1 MRRVNQVSCTPI
13 LNHAWPADLDPETV
27 SFATRTET
35 VLRRH
40 GLYDDPARFGT
51 LTVAEVAGWT
61 NTGPVTIAN
70 LRTIGHAAIRRY
82 HAETD
87 LRARIELEF
96 ECVAAER
103 WATRIWHQDPRFR
116 EHLPRGDQTVYD
128 IATAGT
134 AADRQLLFDRLDDLR
149 AAIDAQAAVSLDDA
163 VAQYVELITGQHG
176 IRLEVLLARTG
187 LGGHEPIAAPV
198 AGQRLGVTYQRIHQL
213 VQQFERHRN
222 RAAAPA
228 GVWMP
233 QIDTAVEHGWPDG
246 YTEAGIA
253 AITQFVSPQ

>member
-1 MRRVNQVSCTPI
+1 
-13 LNHAWPADLDPETV
+13 
-27 SFATRTET
+27 

-40 GLYDDPARFGT
+40 GLYDDPARFNT

-70 LRTIGHAAIRRY
+70 IRTIAHAAIRRH

-96 ECVAAER
+96 ECVAAEP
-103 WATRIWHQDPRFR
+103 WATRIWYQDPRFR

-134 AADRQLLFDRLDDLR
+134 AADRQFLFDRLDDFR
-149 AAIDAQAAVSLDDA
+149 SAIDTQAAASLDDA
-163 VAQYVELITGQHG
+163 VAQYVELITGQHDE
-176 IRLEVLLARTG
+176 RLDVLMARTG
-187 LGGHEPIAAPV
+187 LGGHDPITAPV

-213 VQQFERHRN
+213 VQQLEGHRN
-222 RAAAPA
+222 RTAAPA

-233 QIDTAVEHGWPDG
+233 QINTAVEHGWPDG
-246 YTEAGIA
+246 YTDAGID
-253 AITQFVSPQ
+253 AIRSFFM